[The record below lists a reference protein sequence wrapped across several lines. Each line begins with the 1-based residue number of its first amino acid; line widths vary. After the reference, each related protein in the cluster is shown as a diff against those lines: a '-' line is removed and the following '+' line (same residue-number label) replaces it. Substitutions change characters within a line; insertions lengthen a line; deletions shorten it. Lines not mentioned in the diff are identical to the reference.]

1 MSWGC
6 NGLIRI
12 YPTTKATQGG
22 YFMGYTRIYLAIMD
36 IMKCMESINK
46 HGDIMGTCNQQYDL
60 YGCL

>member
-36 IMKCMESINK
+36 IMKSVWSQSTNMVI
-46 HGDIMGTCNQQYDL
+46 
-60 YGCL
+60 